1 MSLTDP
7 SPSERLDAASW
18 GTDLVVA
25 AGLFL
30 MVFGSGL
37 IHIESFPPLFF
48 DEGWTVCVA
57 RTWVETGH
65 HGCLLLGAPA
75 PPSLS
80 AHFPVVASVA
90 ASFAL
95 LGVGVWQTRVVGL
108 LYTFGALLLL
118 YAVTQQTAAELVMAR
133 ADPSA
138 PNMALTSWEGSRVR
152 KADVIVAKN
161 YLSADEVDTLNR
173 LVVIFLEQAELR
185 TKQREALT
193 LDFWRSNVDR
203 LLAFSERPVLKGAGS
218 VSSEDMKQAAW
229 ARFERFDAQRRTA
242 EALAADAEDLR
253 LLEALERRAKDGKQ

>member
-65 HGCLLLGAPA
+65 HGCLLRGAPA

-80 AHFPVVASVA
+80 AHFPVVAAVA

-118 YAVTQQTAAELVMAR
+118 YAVTRRLYGRTVSIAALALVILV
-133 ADPSA
+133 PLKWSIH
-138 PNMALTSWEGSRVR
+138 PL
-152 KADVIVAKN
+152 
-161 YLSADEVDTLNR
+161 YLGRQVLGEMPL
-173 LVVIFLEQAELR
+173 LCF
-185 TKQREALT
+185 
-193 LDFWRSNVDR
+193 
-203 LLAFSERPVLKGAGS
+203 LLAGFLC
-218 VSSEDMKQAAW
+218 
-229 ARFERFDAQRRTA
+229 F
-242 EALAADAEDLR
+242 L
-253 LLEALERRAKDGKQ
+253 